1 MDHIDSKPRLSD
13 LAEEEILQRIR
24 IGELPAG
31 SRLPSE
37 PELAQQ
43 MGISR
48 GILREAL
55 NSLQTRGYITRTPRG
70 GSHISNPEAS
80 ALSKNLMR
88 GFMSATLAELI
99 NFREALETHAA
110 MIVIRTASDEEIAHL
125 RELTDY
131 DAWREVTDAH
141 VFHYRLMEMSGIPQY
156 AHFIDFYFERFKSL
170 ADPTRCRI
178 INALAMHERV
188 GVCCLADLVGMTVS
202 SVSHQ
207 LSILKLQRLV
217 KSEKEGRNVFYS
229 LSDRH
234 VHDVFV
240 TALEHVKE

>member
-1 MDHIDSKPRLSD
+1 M
-13 LAEEEILQRIR
+13 AES
-24 IGELPAG
+24 G
-31 SRLPSE
+31 
-37 PELAQQ
+37 
-43 MGISR
+43 
-48 GILREAL
+48 
-55 NSLQTRGYITRTPRG
+55 NCK
-70 GSHISNPEAS
+70 HCSNPNHQE
-80 ALSKNLMR
+80 LM
-88 GFMSATLAELI
+88 S
-99 NFREALETHAA
+99 
-110 MIVIRTASDEEIAHL
+110 HL
-125 RELTDY
+125 RSEQIND
-131 DAWREVTDAH
+131 H
-141 VFHYRLMEMSGIPQY
+141 
-156 AHFIDFYFERFKSL
+156 
-170 ADPTRCRI
+170 PTRCRI

>member
-1 MDHIDSKPRLSD
+1 M
-13 LAEEEILQRIR
+13 AES
-24 IGELPAG
+24 G
-31 SRLPSE
+31 
-37 PELAQQ
+37 
-43 MGISR
+43 
-48 GILREAL
+48 
-55 NSLQTRGYITRTPRG
+55 NCK
-70 GSHISNPEAS
+70 HCSNPNHQE
-80 ALSKNLMR
+80 LM
-88 GFMSATLAELI
+88 S
-99 NFREALETHAA
+99 
-110 MIVIRTASDEEIAHL
+110 HL
-125 RELTDY
+125 RSEQINDHDL
-131 DAWREVTDAH
+131 
-141 VFHYRLMEMSGIPQY
+141 EMI
-156 AHFIDFYFERFKSL
+156 AMFFKSL